1 MDSKKKLYKAIV
13 NEGGLE
19 AADLTTELVAV
30 GEGGEYWRVSLKRA
44 VSFIWGGVERVLPAG
59 AELGE
64 VYIDDEDGKTAEDVP
79 FMFLEQPETWGYSVG
94 ALEREMY
101 DAE

>member
-1 MDSKKKLYKAIV
+1 MNSKRKLYKTIV
-13 NEGGLE
+13 EEGALGVD
-19 AADLTTELVAV
+19 DLTTELVAD
-30 GEGGEYWRVSLKRA
+30 GEEGATWRVRLKRE